1 MGNHNFMIK
10 VFNDIA
16 TAQYEL
22 FEIDEWEYE
31 ELINKRKEELKI
43 ERVNRIKNKSMKEID
58 ETKKRLTKL
67 LRQSLINIHR
77 LSEYLA
83 WGRFYAN
90 KLTID
95 NHNDLAFQKIM
106 EMKDES
112 NSLNFIPDATEKPS
126 RYKKLMSGQKIR
138 FILPLYEEFFG
149 TLEKKHFSKK
159 EYEEIDH
166 EWNLNDYERLITET
180 LETLSNYGEINQH
193 NNSFTLRIATE
204 FTTSGGAFYTNLNDL
219 EDELLENLKWI
230 FMG

>member
-22 FEIDEWEYE
+22 FEINEGE
-31 ELINKRKEELKI
+31 N
-43 ERVNRIKNKSMKEID
+43 
-58 ETKKRLTKL
+58 
-67 LRQSLINIHR
+67 
-77 LSEYLA
+77 
-83 WGRFYAN
+83 
-90 KLTID
+90 
-95 NHNDLAFQKIM
+95 
-106 EMKDES
+106 
-112 NSLNFIPDATEKPS
+112 
-126 RYKKLMSGQKIR
+126 
-138 FILPLYEEFFG
+138 
-149 TLEKKHFSKK
+149 
-159 EYEEIDH
+159 EEIDH